1 MSKLL
6 PGRQNGC
13 IFRPSIKAIKIKV
26 MKSTTFTFTQ
36 IAAILEAGKIPCI
49 LKEYHYENG
58 TTNFYI
64 EFGFN
69 WPEELMD
76 AVETAFTKAG
86 FSVPSNVEFCGDSCG
101 GGMVAKKKI
110 AGGQQNYMGYNK
122 W

>member
-1 MSKLL
+1 
-6 PGRQNGC
+6 
-13 IFRPSIKAIKIKV
+13 

-36 IAAILEAGKIPCI
+36 IAAILEAGKVPCI

-69 WPEELMD
+69 WPEELIE
-76 AVETAFTKAG
+76 AVETAFAKAG
-86 FSVPSNVEFCGDSCG
+86 FSVPSNVEYCGDSCG

-110 AGGQQNYMGYNK
+110 AGGQKNYLS
-122 W
+122 WC